1 MSLPGIASLGEACIK
16 KVRFGKVW
24 PSNTPGLYVLY
35 WLCYAYSAL
44 LSYFFPCLCFSNLLF
59 PCLCSY
65 VHTCF
70 HYSIMARTKTR
81 PVRQDTSQ
89 KAPRRKKTHRRL
101 LLAKKKTGGPLQ
113 KTRRYRPGQ
122 VAIREIRRYQKSTE
136 LMIRKAPFQRL
147 IKEIATVDLSL
158 KYRFQESAV
167 LALQEASEAYLI
179 TLFSDCQLLAI
190 HGKRVTVMPKDMW
203 LALRIRGDD
212 VKYDMYASN
221 LGARIRLSR
230 SKNIATVRGGRC

>member
-1 MSLPGIASLGEACIK
+1 
-16 KVRFGKVW
+16 
-24 PSNTPGLYVLY
+24 
-35 WLCYAYSAL
+35 
-44 LSYFFPCLCFSNLLF
+44 
-59 PCLCSY
+59 
-65 VHTCF
+65 
-70 HYSIMARTKTR
+70 
-81 PVRQDTSQ
+81 
-89 KAPRRKKTHRRL
+89 
-101 LLAKKKTGGPLQ
+101 
-113 KTRRYRPGQ
+113 
-122 VAIREIRRYQKSTE
+122 
-136 LMIRKAPFQRL
+136 MIRKAPFQRL
-147 IKEIATVDLSL
+147 VKEIATVDLSL

-230 SKNIATVRGGRC
+230 SKNIATVRGERC